1 MLTGFWHGASF
12 NFIFWGMFYGILIII
27 ERLGFSRVLEKLPPV
42 ISRAYTFFMV
52 VTGWVMFDI
61 DTMPDVLRYLKAMF
75 AGNGLADSLALY
87 QLSSF
92 GVIFVLCIFAST
104 DIWSRITSVLSVS
117 VRTRKIYAYTA
128 PAVMLFLLL
137 LSTCY
142 LVDATYN
149 PFLYFRF

>member
-1 MLTGFWHGASF
+1 
-12 NFIFWGMFYGILIII
+12 MFYGILIII

-87 QLSSF
+87 QLSSY
-92 GVIFVLCIFAST
+92 GIIFVLCIFAST
-104 DIWSRITSVLSVS
+104 DIWSRIAGVLSVS

-128 PAVMLFLLL
+128 PVVMLSLLIVIHFSL
-137 LSTCY
+137 ITSMFSDC
-142 LVDATYN
+142 
-149 PFLYFRF
+149 